1 MLLDLQ
7 AIFSD
12 QQSLVQDG
20 STPVVSSNVLDFG
33 ETAEVAYSADGEP
46 KQKIKR
52 RIGVGMEIPFLCQIT
67 EQVAGDVSEVEF
79 IMQQSDAEGFGSG
92 VEEVIKLTVEVA
104 KLIPGFQ
111 LPIDKFPREI
121 SKRYLR
127 MVYKADDEVTS
138 GKIVCGV
145 AQAVDSGYRG

>member
-12 QQSLVQDG
+12 QQSLAQNG
-20 STPVVSSNVLDFG
+20 SPVVSSNVLDFG
-33 ETAEVAYSADGEP
+33 DTAEVAYSADGEP

-67 EQVAGDVSEVEF
+67 EQVAGDVGQIEF
-79 IMQQSDAEGFGSG
+79 IMQQSDAENFGSG
-92 VEEVIKLTVEVA
+92 VEEVIKLTIDAV
-104 KLIPGFQ
+104 KLVPGFQ

-121 SKRYLR
+121 TKRYVR
-127 MVYKADDEVTS
+127 MVYAADDEVTQ
-138 GKIVCGV
+138 GKVVCGV
-145 AQAVDSGYRG
+145 VQAVDAGYRG